1 MNLKD
6 SKRIVVKIGTST
18 LTHSTGRINIRRM
31 ENLVKV
37 LSDLKNS
44 GKEILLVTSGAI
56 GVGVGKLKL
65 DGRPSDMPSKQ
76 ACAAIG
82 QCELMYMYDGYFS
95 EYEHIVAQVLLTR
108 DVIANDG
115 LKQNVVNTLNRLL
128 EYDTIPIINEND
140 TVSCEEIDMGGTFG
154 ENDTLSA
161 IVSVLVEAD
170 LLIILTDI
178 DGLYDKDPR
187 LNNDAK
193 LLPLVNKIDD
203 ELLACAGCAGSDLGT
218 GGMQTKLHAAKIAL
232 DAGVETIII
241 NGDRPEN
248 LYDLFDGKEIGTHF
262 TIDTV

>member
-37 LSDLKNS
+37 LSDLKNA

-56 GVGVGKLKL
+56 GVGVGKLNL

-82 QCELMYMYDGYFS
+82 QCELMYMYDGHFS
-95 EYEHIVAQVLLTR
+95 QYEHIVAQVLLTR
-108 DVIANDG
+108 DVIANG
-115 LKQNVVNTLNRLL
+115 SLKRNVVNTLNRLL

-140 TVSCEEIDMGGTFG
+140 TVSCEEIDIEGTFG

-187 LNNDAK
+187 VNNDAK
-193 LLPLVNKIDD
+193 LLPLVTKIDD
-203 ELLACAGCAGSDLGT
+203 ELFACAGSKGTELGT

-248 LYDLFDGKEIGTHF
+248 LYDLFDGKDIGTHF
-262 TIDTV
+262 AIDSV